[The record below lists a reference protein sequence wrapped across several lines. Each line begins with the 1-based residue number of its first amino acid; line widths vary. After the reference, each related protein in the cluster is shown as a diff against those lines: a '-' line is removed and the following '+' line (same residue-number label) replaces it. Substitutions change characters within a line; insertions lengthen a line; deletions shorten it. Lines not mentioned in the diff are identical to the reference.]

1 MHISFGYGIENFLA
15 LHTYIHKQGLTA
27 GPSYMDLLLSLLD
40 VEFNFHLNVAQDK
53 VKTPIKLSLF
63 IKI

>member
-1 MHISFGYGIENFLA
+1 MHISFGYDIENFLA

-40 VEFNFHLNVAQDK
+40 VEFNFHLNVAQESEG
-53 VKTPIKLSLF
+53 TN
-63 IKI
+63 